1 LEGITAVSSGLDQS
15 NLRDRAKKRLDGKGP
30 IQVRSAED
38 NVKLVEEL
46 SLHQEELN
54 IQNEELLRIQEELEV
69 SKAKYFELYDLA
81 PVGYI
86 TLSPGLMIK
95 EANLS
100 TSTILGSERNDLIG
114 RALSTFVLPQS
125 QESLYLHYRRLGH
138 EKRKQVGTF
147 LVRGMDG
154 RELQIQFESNRIGQG
169 PIKGF
174 RSILTDVSERR
185 KIEDELERTKA
196 RLEAIINQMP
206 VGIMVA
212 DAQSGEI
219 LFANDEIDKMYRLGF
234 NPINIKGFADYHKLA
249 RRHLDGRP
257 YKTEEYPLFR
267 SVNGS
272 VIRNELALVLRPDG
286 SEVFINSSSVPV
298 RNSHGVIVA
307 SVALSVDVTE
317 AIQTQRERDKL
328 HSDLETYSRKL
339 QISNAE
345 LKQFAY
351 VASHDL
357 KEPLRMI
364 VSYLSLLERKYGDKL
379 DPEAHEYIHF
389 ASDGGE
395 RLNALID
402 DLLEY
407 SRLDW
412 QSKPSITVDMNEAV
426 TKSLII
432 LKVQVEDNDSN
443 IVIDPLPTVLGDES
457 QIVLLM
463 QNLLSN
469 AIKFRGQDHP
479 QIHISATIGPGEW
492 IIRVLDNG
500 IGLSMADSERIFQ
513 MFQRLHSRDEF
524 PGTGIGLAIAKKIV
538 ERHGGRIWVESEEGK
553 GATFLFSIPKSGG
566 DGID

>member
-1 LEGITAVSSGLDQS
+1 LEGIVAVSSGLDQ
-15 NLRDRAKKRLDGKGP
+15 RGIREKAKKRLDGKGP
-30 IQVRSAED
+30 LPERSAED

-54 IQNEELLRIQEELEV
+54 IQNEELLRIQVELEV

-100 TSTILGSERNDLIG
+100 TSTLLGTKRKDLIG

-125 QESLYLHYRRLGH
+125 QESLYLHYRRLDNGMG
-138 EKRKQVGTF
+138 KQVGTF
-147 LVRGMDG
+147 LVQGMNG
-154 RELQIQFESNRIGQG
+154 KEFQVQFESNRIEEG
-169 PIKGF
+169 PNIGF
-174 RSILTDVSERR
+174 RSILTDVTEKK

-219 LFANDEIDKMYRLGF
+219 IFANDEIDKMYRLGF

-249 RRHLDGRP
+249 RRHLDGRS
-257 YKTEEYPLFR
+257 YMTEEYPLVR
-267 SVNGS
+267 SINGN
-272 VIRNELALVLRPDG
+272 VIRNELAVVERPDG
-286 SEVFINSSSVPV
+286 SELFISSSSVPF

-307 SVALSVDVTE
+307 SVALSVDVTGS
-317 AIQTQRERDKL
+317 IRTQRERNKL

-364 VSYLSLLERKYGDKL
+364 ISYLSLLERQYGDKL
-379 DPEAHEYIHF
+379 DPNAHEYIQY
-389 ASDGGE
+389 ATNGGK
-395 RLNALID
+395 RLNDLID

-407 SRLDW
+407 SRLDS
-412 QSKPSITVDMNEAV
+412 QSKPLVSVDLNDVVDKTITILRMQIDENEA
-426 TKSLII
+426 
-432 LKVQVEDNDSN
+432 N
-443 IVIDPLPTVLGDES
+443 IVVDPLPTVLTDES

-469 AIKFRGQDHP
+469 AIKFRGPERP
-479 QIHISATIGPGEW
+479 QIHISSTIGPGEW
-492 IIRVLDNG
+492 IISV
-500 IGLSMADSERIFQ
+500 
-513 MFQRLHSRDEF
+513 
-524 PGTGIGLAIAKKIV
+524 
-538 ERHGGRIWVESEEGK
+538 
-553 GATFLFSIPKSGG
+553 
-566 DGID
+566 